1 MFLIFDTETT
11 GLPKDFSAPIS
22 DTQNWPRCIQLA
34 WQLHNSLGE
43 LIETKNYIIKP
54 DGFSIPFNSQKIH
67 GISTERALNEGWP
80 INLVLKDFSN
90 ALSQTQ
96 YFVGHNILFDL
107 NIIFS
112 EFFRLNHVYSIERE
126 NSFFENF
133 FSESYFSICK
143 TLTFLFQTNIDT
155 KILIQ
160 Y

>member
-80 INLVLKDFSN
+80 IDLVLKDFSN

-107 NIIFS
+107 NIIF
-112 EFFRLNHVYSIERE
+112 LNS
-126 NSFFENF
+126 
-133 FSESYFSICK
+133 
-143 TLTFLFQTNIDT
+143 LD
-155 KILIQ
+155 
-160 Y
+160 